1 MAIKIPIVTT
11 FDNKGLKNAQTAIG
25 KIGAG
30 ISGAFKVAAGVTA
43 AVGALTTIGVA
54 FAKAGEQAATSNAR
68 ITQIAES
75 MQLFGTQTG
84 AVSQRL
90 QDLAKATAL
99 NTGADINSIKATQ
112 AKLLTFRNLAQ
123 TADETGGAFDRATA
137 AAVDLAAAGFGE
149 AETNA
154 VQLGK
159 ALQDPIKGITAL
171 ARSGVTFTDVE
182 KEKIRTLTESGK
194 ILEAQDMILQ
204 AIETQVGGTAEAT
217 ANASDKMA
225 QAFQIMKEDVGT
237 ALLPLFE
244 QITQLIS
251 TALMPIAEALTPIFV
266 KLFEALIPIVEK
278 ALPIFVNLLELI
290 SPILDTLLTALEP
303 LLQALSPLLDV
314 FELLLIELQP
324 LIEQIMPIF
333 IELVRILAPIVAK
346 LVEALIPIVV
356 QLLPPLLKLFESL
369 IPIINILADYLMNY
383 LLPVF
388 SKLIEWALPWLIGLI
403 EILTSGF
410 EWLHS
415 ILGPV
420 YAAIKPVLDALLG
433 IAGIKPGALDKTVT
447 MTVNTAYNSTEA
459 RNMAAY
465 VFGGASAPKISTQV
479 SATVGGAGGRGSA
492 TSSIPAA
499 IKEMVSSHSEA
510 ANLEKEILDKRVS
523 AFESFYNS
531 VKQIFT
537 QIKDSILS
545 SFNLPTLGSSINS
558 ITRNIAK
565 LLERTRNFNKS
576 ISQLSGMGLDTTLLQ
591 QIISMGPMAGA
602 KFAQNLVAGGAGAIS
617 SINDSFKE
625 FGVLSGQIA
634 QTGTQSAFSG
644 QTQQNIYNINVNG
657 GVGSGPTIG
666 QAIVE
671 AIKAYERTSGAV
683 WQGA

>member
-1 MAIKIPIVTT
+1 
-11 FDNKGLKNAQTAIG
+11 
-25 KIGAG
+25 
-30 ISGAFKVAAGVTA
+30 
-43 AVGALTTIGVA
+43 
-54 FAKAGEQAATSNAR
+54 
-68 ITQIAES
+68 
-75 MQLFGTQTG
+75 
-84 AVSQRL
+84 
-90 QDLAKATAL
+90 
-99 NTGADINSIKATQ
+99 
-112 AKLLTFRNLAQ
+112 
-123 TADETGGAFDRATA
+123 
-137 AAVDLAAAGFGE
+137 
-149 AETNA
+149 
-154 VQLGK
+154 
-159 ALQDPIKGITAL
+159 
-171 ARSGVTFTDVE
+171 
-182 KEKIRTLTESGK
+182 
-194 ILEAQDMILQ
+194 
-204 AIETQVGGTAEAT
+204 
-217 ANASDKMA
+217 
-225 QAFQIMKEDVGT
+225 
-237 ALLPLFE
+237 
-244 QITQLIS
+244 
-251 TALMPIAEALTPIFV
+251 
-266 KLFEALIPIVEK
+266 
-278 ALPIFVNLLELI
+278 
-290 SPILDTLLTALEP
+290 
-303 LLQALSPLLDV
+303 
-314 FELLLIELQP
+314 
-324 LIEQIMPIF
+324 MPIF

-388 SKLIEWALPWLIGLI
+388 SKLIEWALPWLVGLLDS
-403 EILTSGF
+403 LTSGF

-420 YAAIKPVLDALLG
+420 YVAIKPVLDALLG

-447 MTVNTAYNSTEA
+447 FKVNTAYNSTEA
-459 RNMAAY
+459 RNMASY
-465 VFGGASAPKISTQV
+465 IFGSVPTPQRSTGV
-479 SATVGGAGGRGSA
+479 SVSFAGGGGGGVSR
-492 TSSIPAA
+492 SSPIPAA
-499 IKEMVSSHSEA
+499 ITQMVSSHSEA

-565 LLERTRNFNKS
+565 LIERTRNFNKS
-576 ISQLSGMGLDTTLLQ
+576 ISQLSGMGLDATLLQ

-602 KFAQNLVAGGAGAIS
+602 KFAQNLVAGGAGAIN
-617 SINDSFKE
+617 SINQSFKE